1 MKTKLS
7 LILSLFLCIAFSAV
21 AADSAAD
28 VLNKAAA
35 KFRAAKSV
43 EANFTLTSSAQAG
56 LIKGTILMSGQKFRI
71 TAPQYVSWYD
81 GSTQWVLNVP
91 DKEVTVSTPTPQELQ
106 MINPVMVLNMFSKQ
120 YTPTL
125 LKSPRTQRVLRL
137 SAKQKN
143 ADIRQAVVTLDATTL
158 LPLTITLTAANGTTV
173 TVKLAGTKIGNALA
187 DSYFRFSP
195 KANPGVDVIDLR

>member
-1 MKTKLS
+1 MKTKFS
-7 LILSLFLCIAFSAV
+7 LILSLFLCFAFSAL
-21 AADSAAD
+21 AGESAAD
-28 VLNKAAA
+28 VLNRAAA

-56 LIKGTILMSGQKFRI
+56 MVKGTILMSGQKFRI

-91 DKEVTVSTPTPQELQ
+91 DKEVTVSTPTAQELQ
-106 MINPVMVLNMFSKQ
+106 MVNPVMVLNMFSKQ

-125 LKSPRTQRVLRL
+125 LKSPKSQRVLRL
-137 SAKQKN
+137 SAKQKK
-143 ADIRQAVVTLDATTL
+143 ADIRQAVVTLEATTL
-158 LPLTITLTAANGTTV
+158 LPQTITLTAANGTTV
-173 TVKLAGTKIGNALA
+173 TVKLAGTKIGKTLS